1 MESIRGRA
9 IVQHLLAIEGRRSTS
24 FRGGR
29 GLDMRVEVNKLRP
42 PNSHPPTDW
51 VLCLEPLAEQ
61 NAFALGGTLY
71 EAECQEVRVGL
82 TQRPIFGCKP
92 DDVITRSAQK
102 FSDDRE

>member
-1 MESIRGRA
+1 MGERLCSIYSLSR
-9 IVQHLLAIEGRRSTS
+9 VEDQHLFEEVEG
-24 FRGGR
+24 
-29 GLDMRVEVNKLRP
+29 
-42 PNSHPPTDW
+42 DW